1 MARMKII
8 YVHIYK
14 PWKWPE
20 KNCPDIPISNQAGPV
35 YGNKR
40 SSILIFPFPIF
51 YVYIIIIINIAIE
64 GKR

>member
-1 MARMKII
+1 MKMTR
-8 YVHIYK
+8 K
-14 PWKWPE
+14 KLT
-20 KNCPDIPISNQAGPV
+20 DIPISNQAGPV
-35 YGNKR
+35 YGNNR